1 MDAKE
6 REAVYVILESL
17 RIGLSASLTTMIP
30 GRGRNYVQGKVRKIL
45 AELKGTIRACDDGN
59 MEEMELEQLLP
70 LIINISSL
78 VMRASLGSQT
88 PKQRQ
93 AGYILQRQ
101 AFELLPRLEEIQ
113 NL

>member
-6 REAVYVILESL
+6 RESVYVILESL

-30 GRGRNYVQGKVRKIL
+30 GRGRNYVQGKVRKNL
-45 AELKGTIRACDDGN
+45 AELKGTIRACDDGD

-70 LIINISSL
+70 LIIKVSSL

-88 PKQRQ
+88 AKQKVAAYKVQ
-93 AGYILQRQ
+93 HWALD
-101 AFELLPRLEEIQ
+101 LLPRLEEIQ
-113 NL
+113 NP